1 MSSEGEIM
9 SVECVRKFGTEGLC
23 QWLKTQLDED
33 EWKDAE
39 SVIRQQKIKGKN
51 FLNYSLEQWVKVVGI
66 NAGTAES
73 LVQIAQ
79 AVSGTDKKTP
89 ESKEYNC

>member
-1 MSSEGEIM
+1 
-9 SVECVRKFGTEGLC
+9 VRKLGTEGLC

-51 FLNYSLEQWVKVVGI
+51 FLNYFRKDWKDDGLSGGV
-66 NAGTAES
+66 AES